1 MTHALALSGA
11 AEAVDG
17 DRLLDRL
24 AELACIGADENG
36 GVTRIAYSEA
46 DRKAVELVGSW
57 MEAADLDVRFDRF
70 GNMFGSTDFNAPD
83 AEITLSGSHVDTVPR
98 GGHLDG
104 AYGVVAAIEACIA
117 LRQAGSLRR
126 AMEVAVWRCEEPVRF
141 AQGKVGSFLFAGKVR
156 ESDLEPVGNPPISL
170 GELLG
175 NEPPRVTRARNRRIR
190 TAIELHIEQGRR
202 LEDEGYRLGIVT
214 AVAAPIR
221 LELTVRGRAD
231 HSGATPMH
239 LRKDALAASAEAIL
253 AIERAASAQAATGT
267 VATVANI
274 DVHPGAIN
282 VIPGEARLLVDI
294 RGVDAAAMDDL
305 VGELHENTADIAA
318 RRGVD
323 IDVQELSRGLP
334 TNFSAPMVDACEE
347 AVSALGVPTLRL
359 PSGAGHDI
367 QALAGSAEICMLFV
381 PSCGGISHA
390 PEEATR
396 AEDLVLGARALAAA
410 WMAVADR

>member
-1 MTHALALSGA
+1 MTSASALACA

-17 DRLLDRL
+17 NRLLHRL
-24 AELACIGADENG
+24 AELARIGADQHG

-46 DRKAVELVGSW
+46 DREAIELVGSW
-57 MEAADLDVRFDRF
+57 MADAGLDVRFDQF
-70 GNMFGSTDFNAPD
+70 GNMFGSTDGNAPD
-83 AEITLSGSHVDTVPR
+83 TEVTLSGSHIDTVPR

-104 AYGVVAAIEACIA
+104 AYGVVAAIEACAA
-117 LRQAGSLRR
+117 LRRAGSLRR

-141 AQGKVGSFLFAGKVR
+141 AQGKAGSFLFAGKL
-156 ESDLEPVGNPPISL
+156 EEPDLEPVGNPPAGL
-170 GELLG
+170 AELLAD
-175 NEPPRVTRARNRRIR
+175 EPSRAARARNRRIR

-221 LELTVRGRAD
+221 LEITVRGRAD

-239 LRKDALAASAEAIL
+239 LRKDALAASAEVIL
-253 AIERAASAQAATGT
+253 AIERAASAREATGT
-267 VATVANI
+267 VATVASI
-274 DVHPGAIN
+274 EVHPGAIN
-282 VIPGEARLLVDI
+282 VIPGEARMLVDI
-294 RGVDAAAMDDL
+294 RGVDAEAMDGL
-305 VGELHENTADIAA
+305 VDESRQATAEITA

-323 IDVQELSRGLP
+323 GSVQELSRGVP

-367 QALAGSAEICMLFV
+367 QALAGSAETCMLFV
-381 PSCGGISHA
+381 PSRGGISHA
-390 PEEATR
+390 PEEATCPD
-396 AEDLVLGARALAAA
+396 DLVLGARALAAA
-410 WMAVADR
+410 WMAVGDR